1 MRVTAGS
8 HKGRPWQRLA
18 LGRWLALGGY
28 ALGALG
34 PVLVLLVATIH
45 ALADAGQ
52 AQRLV
57 EWLSLTLPLG
67 RRLGLYLESIEL
79 ALAVSA
85 VATVLG
91 WGSALFL
98 WSGRRWAR
106 SHLVWLVVP
115 LMALP
120 PYVHALAWLSL
131 SDVAVASWTL
141 FPFAFRGRAAVLW
154 VEVAAFAPL
163 ALGCAWLGLH
173 SIDPE
178 LLEAGRVARSD
189 LQTLLHVTLP
199 LGAPAL
205 VAGAGIIFL
214 LSLLD
219 YSVPSLFDVPVYAM
233 EIFSEFSAS
242 YSPERAFLLALPLL
256 VLAAAVVAA
265 ILQPVRTLALRQV
278 RRGAGKFS
286 GAGEPGWHTSPPHW
300 PAWATVAWALAATIV
315 AFQALSPLVVMVW
328 RGAEPRQLASALAG
342 TGGVVGYSLSSAFL
356 AALLGVPLAA
366 AAAHALGNATPRE
379 PGYRRWRAGPG
390 KQVRTLVVLAPLA
403 IPASLVGIGFILLQQ
418 QALQATGL
426 SRLLAIQ
433 TAGAAV
439 AWAGAARF
447 APLAALL
454 FWAQLQRRDPLLLE
468 AARVF
473 QPSWWR
479 RQVQVTLPLVA
490 PGLLAGAG
498 LVFALTMGEL
508 GATLMVIPPGRSTL
522 TMRIYSYLHYGA
534 TATVTGLC
542 LALAA
547 AVLAAG
553 LLAVTAV
560 SLWPSSSMGRGRAET
575 AGRSAGGA
583 LARRGQP

>member
-1 MRVTAGS
+1 MRVTGWS
-8 HKGRPWQRLA
+8 KEDRPRKRPGF
-18 LGRWLALGGY
+18 GRWLALGGY

-34 PVLVLLVATIH
+34 PVVVLLGATIQ
-45 ALADAGQ
+45 ALARAGQ
-52 AQRLV
+52 AQVLS
-57 EWLSLTLPLG
+57 EWLSLALPLG
-67 RRLGLYLESIEL
+67 RRLGLYLESIGL

-85 VATVLG
+85 VATALG

-106 SHLVWLVVP
+106 SHLVWLVLP

-131 SDVAVASWTL
+131 SDVAVQSWTA

-163 ALGCAWLGLH
+163 ALGCAWLGLQ

-189 LQTLLHVTLP
+189 LQTLLHITLP

-205 VAGAGIIFL
+205 VAGSGIIFL

-219 YSVPSLFDVPVYAM
+219 YSVPSLFHVPVYAM
-233 EIFSEFSAS
+233 EIFAEFSAS
-242 YSPERAFLLALPLL
+242 HSPERAFLLALPLL
-256 VLAAAVVAA
+256 LLAAAVIAA
-265 ILQPVRTLALRQV
+265 ILEPVRTLALRQV
-278 RRGAGKFS
+278 RRGARKS
-286 GAGEPGWHTSPPHW
+286 AGAGAPGWHTSPPHW
-300 PAWATVAWALAATIV
+300 PPWAAVAWATAAAIV
-315 AFQALSPLVVMVW
+315 AVQALSPLAVMMW
-328 RGAEPRQLASALAG
+328 RGAEPRQLASTLAG
-342 TGGVVGYSLSSAFL
+342 AGGEVGYSLSTALL
-356 AALLGVPLAA
+356 AALLSLPLAG
-366 AAAHALGNATPRE
+366 AAAHALGNATGRDA
-379 PGYRRWRAGPG
+379 GRRRWGTGPG
-390 KQVRTLVVLAPLA
+390 RQVRTLVVLAPLA
-403 IPASLVGIGFILLQQ
+403 IPASLVGIGLILLQQ
-418 QALQATGL
+418 QGLRATGNPG
-426 SRLLAIQ
+426 LLASK
-433 TAGAAV
+433 AAEASV

-468 AARVF
+468 AAQVF

-479 RQVQVTLPLVA
+479 RQIQIHLPLAA

-508 GATLMVIPPGRSTL
+508 GATLMVVPPGRATL
-522 TMRIYSYLHYGA
+522 TMRIYNYLHYGA
-534 TATVTGLC
+534 TGTVAGLC
-542 LALAA
+542 LVLAA

-553 LLAVTAV
+553 LLAVASV
-560 SLWPSSSMGRGRAET
+560 SLWPALWAGRGRAR
-575 AGRSAGGA
+575 APGRSAVDPPAQRGA
-583 LARRGQP
+583 P